1 MGIWPIGHTVWP
13 DERRFDRPSQRPA
26 SPPCG
31 RLLIALA
38 IAAMAVTATVETGAA
53 QENAA
58 VPGRLDG
65 TAADRPDEI
74 ETDRDSFTFAPTTAG
89 AKRTILEASYSFID
103 NRLGP
108 EAHSVPEL
116 LVRRGLGDKVELR
129 VGFNY
134 EAGGPGTVS
143 GNEIGGEDVISEY
156 ESRVLY
162 GTKVETSEQS
172 GWIPQSAL
180 VVQGYTPTYGPTTQ
194 STLVAGE
201 AFGWRFANGWE
212 WNSAMRYGTGF
223 VEADAFNQW
232 APSSVLKIPVGE
244 RWNVHAE
251 YFSIFSSGKELPL
264 NIQYIS
270 FGGHVLVTKDFEL
283 GLRYGWGLNESTPN
297 FFTNLGVGVRY

>member
-1 MGIWPIGHTVWP
+1 MGIALNG
-13 DERRFDRPSQRPA
+13 
-26 SPPCG
+26 
-31 RLLIALA
+31 LA
-38 IAAMAVTATVETGAA
+38 IWPRENRRVPSAQPLNAGPWGLIVAV
-53 QENAA
+53 AA
-58 VPGRLDG
+58 VVA
-65 TAADRPDEI
+65 TAAVDDALGQMQLERAPATRPDEI

-89 AKRTILEASYSFID
+89 AQRTILEASYSFID

-129 VGFNY
+129 LGFNY

-143 GNEIGGEDVISEY
+143 GTEVGGEDFIAEY

-162 GTKVETSEQS
+162 GTKVETSEQQ

-194 STLVAGE
+194 STVVAGE

-212 WNSAMRYGTGF
+212 WNSAVRYGTGF
-223 VEADAFNQW
+223 VEEDAFDQW

-244 RWNVHAE
+244 QWNVHTE
-251 YFSIFSSGKELPL
+251 YFGIFSSGKELPL

-270 FGGHVLVTKDFEL
+270 FGGHVLVTKDLEL
-283 GLRYGWGLNESTPN
+283 GLRYGWGLNETTPR

>member
-1 MGIWPIGHTVWP
+1 MGIWPIRQAVWP
-13 DERRFDRPSQRPA
+13 DERCFDSACLCRFG
-26 SPPCG
+26 SPLLG
-31 RLLIALA
+31 RLLMALTMAALA
-38 IAAMAVTATVETGAA
+38 AVATVQDAVGQGQLDRT
-53 QENAA
+53 AA
-58 VPGRLDG
+58 V
-65 TAADRPDEI
+65 RPDEI

-89 AKRTILEASYSFID
+89 AQRTILEASYSFID

-162 GTKVETSEQS
+162 GTKIETSEQA

-180 VVQGYTPTYGPTTQ
+180 IVQGFTPTYGPTTQ
-194 STLVAGE
+194 STLMAGE

-223 VEADAFNQW
+223 VEEDAFNQW
-232 APSSVLKIPVGE
+232 APSSVLKIPLSE
-244 RWNVHAE
+244 RWNVHTE
-251 YFSIFSSGKELPL
+251 YFGIFSSGKELPL
-264 NIQYIS
+264 NVQYIS
-270 FGGHVLVTKDFEL
+270 FGGHVLVTKDLEL
-283 GLRYGWGLNESTPN
+283 GLRYGWGLNETTPN

>member
-1 MGIWPIGHTVWP
+1 M
-13 DERRFDRPSQRPA
+13 
-26 SPPCG
+26 
-31 RLLIALA
+31 ALTMA
-38 IAAMAVTATVETGAA
+38 MLAAVVTVE
-53 QENAA
+53 NALGQG
-58 VPGRLDG
+58 PLDR
-65 TAADRPDEI
+65 TAAARPDEI

-89 AKRTILEASYSFID
+89 SQRTILEASYSFID

-143 GNEIGGEDVISEY
+143 GTEVGGEDIIAEY

-162 GTKVETSEQS
+162 GTKVETSEQA

-180 VVQGYTPTYGPTTQ
+180 IVQGYTPTYGPTKQ
-194 STLVAGE
+194 STVVAGE
-201 AFGWRFANGWE
+201 AFGWRFTNGWE
-212 WNSAMRYGTGF
+212 WNSAIRYGTGF

-232 APSSVLKIPVGE
+232 APSSVLKIPIGE
-244 RWNVHAE
+244 RWNAHME
-251 YFSIFSSGKELPL
+251 YFGIFSSGKELPL

-270 FGGHVLVTKDFEL
+270 FGGHVLVTKDLEL
-283 GLRYGWGLNESTPN
+283 GLRYGWGLNETTPH

>member
-1 MGIWPIGHTVWP
+1 MEIWPIGYAVWP
-13 DERRFDRPSQRPA
+13 EEKRLDRACRQGL
-26 SPPCG
+26 PPFG
-31 RLLIALA
+31 RLLMALA
-38 IAAMAVTATVETGAA
+38 IVAMAATATVENAAA
-53 QENAA
+53 QA
-58 VPGRLDG
+58 GLDR
-65 TAADRPDEI
+65 TAAARPDEI

-89 AKRTILEASYSFID
+89 AQRTILEASYSFID

-116 LVRRGLGDKVELR
+116 LVRQGLGDKVELR

-143 GNEIGGEDVISEY
+143 GNEVGGEDVISEY

-162 GTKVETSEQS
+162 GTKVETSEQA

-180 VVQGYTPTYGPTTQ
+180 IMQGYTSTYGPTTQ
-194 STLVAGE
+194 STVVAGE

-244 RWNVHAE
+244 RWNVHTE
-251 YFSIFSSGKELPL
+251 YFGIFSSGKELPL

-270 FGGHVLVTKDFEL
+270 FGGHVLVTKDLEL

-297 FFTNLGVGVRY
+297 FFTNLGVGARY

>member
-1 MGIWPIGHTVWP
+1 MGIALNRLAMRPR
-13 DERRFDRPSQRPA
+13 ENRRVPSPPSLSAMLWSLLVAVAAVAATASVDDALGQTQFERPS
-26 SPPCG
+26 
-31 RLLIALA
+31 
-38 IAAMAVTATVETGAA
+38 AT
-53 QENAA
+53 
-58 VPGRLDG
+58 
-65 TAADRPDEI
+65 RPDEI

-89 AKRTILEASYSFID
+89 AQRTILEASYSFID

-162 GTKVETSEQS
+162 GTKVETSEQA

-180 VVQGYTPTYGPTTQ
+180 IVQGYTPTYGPTTQ

-223 VEADAFNQW
+223 VEEDAFNQW
-232 APSSVLKIPVGE
+232 APSSVLKIPLSE
-244 RWNVHAE
+244 RWNVHTE
-251 YFSIFSSGKELPL
+251 YFGIFSSGKELPL

-270 FGGHVLVTKDFEL
+270 FGGHVLVTKDLEL
-283 GLRYGWGLNESTPN
+283 GLRYGWGLNETTPN

>member
-1 MGIWPIGHTVWP
+1 MRISPNGHVMESAPERGIPATRQSGSK
-13 DERRFDRPSQRPA
+13 RR
-26 SPPCG
+26 G
-31 RLLIALA
+31 LLAVF
-38 IAAMAVTATVETGAA
+38 IAAVLAAT
-53 QENAA
+53 
-58 VPGRLDG
+58 
-65 TAADRPDEI
+65 TAADAALGQTWLDRTAAARPDEI

-89 AKRTILEASYSFID
+89 AQRTILEASYSFID

-116 LVRRGLGDKVELR
+116 LVRRGLGEKVELR
-129 VGFNY
+129 LGFNY

-162 GTKVETSEQS
+162 GTKVETSEQD

-194 STLVAGE
+194 STVVAGE
-201 AFGWRFANGWE
+201 SFGWRFAKGWE

-244 RWNVHAE
+244 RWNVHTE
-251 YFSIFSSGKELPL
+251 YFGIFSSGKELPL

-270 FGGHVLVTKDFEL
+270 FGGHVLVTKDLEL
-283 GLRYGWGLNESTPN
+283 GLRYGWGLNDTTPN
-297 FFTNLGVGVRY
+297 FFTNVGVGLRY

>member
-1 MGIWPIGHTVWP
+1 MENSPIGQTWWP
-13 DERRFDRPSQRPA
+13 CGSRSDRVFPWPG
-26 SPPCG
+26 PPPLG
-31 RLLIALA
+31 RLLMALTM
-38 IAAMAVTATVETGAA
+38 AAMAAAATV
-53 QENAA
+53 QDA
-58 VPGRLDG
+58 VGQGQLDR
-65 TAADRPDEI
+65 TAATRPDEI

-89 AKRTILEASYSFID
+89 AQRTILEGSYSFID

-162 GTKVETSEQS
+162 GTKIETSEQA

-180 VVQGYTPTYGPTTQ
+180 IVQGFTPTYGPTTQ
-194 STLVAGE
+194 STLMAGE

-223 VEADAFNQW
+223 VEEDAFNQW

-244 RWNVHAE
+244 RWNVHTE
-251 YFSIFSSGKELPL
+251 YFGIFSSGKELPL
-264 NIQYIS
+264 NVQYIS
-270 FGGHVLVTKDFEL
+270 FGGHVLVTKDLEL
-283 GLRYGWGLNESTPN
+283 GLRYGWGLNETTPN

>member
-1 MGIWPIGHTVWP
+1 MGNSPIGQTRWLCGSRSDRAFPWP
-13 DERRFDRPSQRPA
+13 G
-26 SPPCG
+26 PPPLG
-31 RLLIALA
+31 RLLMVLTM
-38 IAAMAVTATVETGAA
+38 AAMAAVATV
-53 QENAA
+53 QDA
-58 VPGRLDG
+58 VGQGQLDR
-65 TAADRPDEI
+65 TAATRPDEI

-89 AKRTILEASYSFID
+89 AQRTILEASYSFID

-162 GTKVETSEQS
+162 GTKVETSEQQ

-180 VVQGYTPTYGPTTQ
+180 IFQGFTPTYGPTTQ
-194 STLVAGE
+194 STLMAGE

-223 VEADAFNQW
+223 VEEDAFNQW

-244 RWNVHAE
+244 RWNVHTE
-251 YFSIFSSGKELPL
+251 YFGIFSSGKELPL
-264 NIQYIS
+264 NVQYIS
-270 FGGHVLVTKDFEL
+270 FGGHVLVTKDLEL
-283 GLRYGWGLNESTPN
+283 GLRYGWGLNETTPN

>member
-1 MGIWPIGHTVWP
+1 MGIWPIRQAVWP
-13 DERRFDRPSQRPA
+13 DERCFDSACWWPGALPS
-26 SPPCG
+26 G
-31 RLLIALA
+31 RLLMALTM
-38 IAAMAVTATVETGAA
+38 AAMAAVATVE
-53 QENAA
+53 NA
-58 VPGRLDG
+58 VGQGQLDR
-65 TAADRPDEI
+65 TAATRPDEI

-89 AKRTILEASYSFID
+89 AQRTILEASYSFID

-162 GTKVETSEQS
+162 GTKIETSEQA

-180 VVQGYTPTYGPTTQ
+180 IVQGFTPTYGPTTQ
-194 STLVAGE
+194 STLMAGE

-223 VEADAFNQW
+223 VEGDAFNQW
-232 APSSVLKIPVGE
+232 APSSVLKIPVSE
-244 RWNVHAE
+244 RWNVHTE
-251 YFSIFSSGKELPL
+251 YFGIFSSGKELPL
-264 NIQYIS
+264 NVQYIS
-270 FGGHVLVTKDFEL
+270 FGGHVLVTKDLEL
-283 GLRYGWGLNESTPN
+283 GLRYGWGLNETTPN
-297 FFTNLGVGVRY
+297 FFTNLGVGLRY

>member
-1 MGIWPIGHTVWP
+1 MGNSPIGQTWWLCGSRSDQATPWP
-13 DERRFDRPSQRPA
+13 GPPSL
-26 SPPCG
+26 G
-31 RLLIALA
+31 RLLMVLTMAALA
-38 IAAMAVTATVETGAA
+38 AVATL
-53 QENAA
+53 ENAVA
-58 VPGRLDG
+58 QAELDR
-65 TAADRPDEI
+65 TAATRPDEI

-89 AKRTILEASYSFID
+89 AQRTILEASYSFID

-162 GTKVETSEQS
+162 GTKVETSEQA

-180 VVQGYTPTYGPTTQ
+180 IVQGFTPTYGPTTQ
-194 STLVAGE
+194 STLMAGE

-223 VEADAFNQW
+223 VEEDAFNQW
-232 APSSVLKIPVGE
+232 APSSVLKIPLSE
-244 RWNVHAE
+244 RWNVHTE
-251 YFSIFSSGKELPL
+251 YFGIFSSGKELPL
-264 NIQYIS
+264 NVQYIS
-270 FGGHVLVTKDFEL
+270 FGGHVLVTKDLEL
-283 GLRYGWGLNESTPN
+283 GLRYGWGLNETTPN

>member
-1 MGIWPIGHTVWP
+1 M
-13 DERRFDRPSQRPA
+13 
-26 SPPCG
+26 
-31 RLLIALA
+31 ALA
-38 IAAMAVTATVETGAA
+38 IATMAATAAV
-53 QENAA
+53 ENA
-58 VPGRLDG
+58 
-65 TAADRPDEI
+65 TADRPDEI

-89 AKRTILEASYSFID
+89 TQRTILEASYSFID

-162 GTKVETSEQS
+162 GTKVETSEQA

-180 VVQGYTPTYGPTTQ
+180 IVQGYTPTYGPTTQ
-194 STLVAGE
+194 STVVAGE

-223 VEADAFNQW
+223 VEEDAFNQW
-232 APSSVLKIPVGE
+232 APSSVLKIPIGE

-270 FGGHVLVTKDFEL
+270 FGGHVLVTKDLEL